1 MNQSGCRKVIICMAV
16 VAEGHVPLKA
26 AGYYHCFIIYQNHFH
41 FQGTSPPLQLLPD
54 SPCAASRRPPANHA
68 ACQSAK
74 GNHKHS
80 SQSPGD
86 GLFLL
91 CKCPERKVRGVNQ
104 GDILGRLRSLLQVS
118 ESIST
123 RSERLTVDNMMWL
136 LKNK

>member
-1 MNQSGCRKVIICMAV
+1 MNQSGCRKIIICMAV

-41 FQGTSPPLQLLPD
+41 IQETSPPLQLLPD
-54 SPCAASRRPPANHA
+54 PPCAASRRPPANHA

-74 GNHKHS
+74 AITNTPANHQGN
-80 SQSPGD
+80 

-118 ESIST
+118 KSIST
-123 RSERLTVDNMMWL
+123 
-136 LKNK
+136 